1 MCGRKTLF
9 SSSQT
14 IKKQFNIDKWEHEKE
29 YNPSFNIAPTLESQV
44 IVYKKQP
51 TIKQM
56 RWGFGFVKGY
66 KPLFNARIE
75 TLNKKISFRNLIN
88 GHRCIVISDGY
99 YEWKSIEGKKIPYFV
114 FCSDKSIMPMAGLC
128 KWDVNEWG
136 EKKLV
141 YTIITKKA
149 RNELK
154 DIHHREPMVLDE
166 AGYHLWI
173 NNEKIINDPNDFTN
187 YSYRNIS
194 YRKVSSYV
202 NSVKNNDIKCLGRI

>member
-14 IKKQFNIDKWEHEKE
+14 IKKQFKINKWEHEKE
-29 YNPSFNIAPTLESQV
+29 YNPNFNIAPTLDSLV
-44 IVYKKQP
+44 IVYKKQR

-56 RWGFGFVKGY
+56 RWGFGFGKSC
-66 KPLFNARIE
+66 KPIFNARIE
-75 TLNKKISFRNLIN
+75 TLNKKISFRNLVN

-99 YEWKSIEGKKIPYFV
+99 YEWKSIDGKKIPYFV
-114 FCSDKSIMPMAGLC
+114 FCRDNRIMPLAGLC

-154 DIHHREPMVLDE
+154 DIHHREPMVLNE
-166 AGYHLWI
+166 EGYRLWI

-187 YSYRNIS
+187 YSCKNIS

-202 NSVKNNDIKCLGRI
+202 NSVKNNDIKCLDRI

>member
-29 YNPSFNIAPTLESQV
+29 YNPNFNIAPTLESLV
-44 IVYKKQP
+44 IVYKKQR

-56 RWGFGFVKGY
+56 RWGFGFGKSY

-75 TLNKKISFRNLIN
+75 TLNEKISFRNLIN

-99 YEWKSIEGKKIPYFV
+99 YEWKSIGGKKIPYFV

-128 KWDVNEWG
+128 KWDVNANG

-154 DIHHREPMVLDE
+154 DIHHREPLVLDE
-166 AGYHLWI
+166 EGYHLWI

-187 YSYRNIS
+187 YSYKNIN

-202 NSVKNNDIKCLGRI
+202 NSVKNNDIKCLNKI

>member
-29 YNPSFNIAPTLESQV
+29 YNPSINIAPTLESQV

-66 KPLFNARIE
+66 KSLFNARIE

-99 YEWKSIEGKKIPYFV
+99 YEWKSIDGNPNLAYGLKCKI
-114 FCSDKSIMPMAGLC
+114 SDPQEILQRSNKRLILALKTKPNYCVYEFSMSVPSISM
-128 KWDVNEWG
+128 
-136 EKKLV
+136 
-141 YTIITKKA
+141 
-149 RNELK
+149 
-154 DIHHREPMVLDE
+154 
-166 AGYHLWI
+166 
-173 NNEKIINDPNDFTN
+173 
-187 YSYRNIS
+187 
-194 YRKVSSYV
+194 
-202 NSVKNNDIKCLGRI
+202 

>member
-1 MCGRKTLF
+1 M
-9 SSSQT
+9 
-14 IKKQFNIDKWEHEKE
+14 
-29 YNPSFNIAPTLESQV
+29 
-44 IVYKKQP
+44 
-51 TIKQM
+51 
-56 RWGFGFVKGY
+56 
-66 KPLFNARIE
+66 PL
-75 TLNKKISFRNLIN
+75 
-88 GHRCIVISDGY
+88 
-99 YEWKSIEGKKIPYFV
+99 
-114 FCSDKSIMPMAGLC
+114 AGLC

-166 AGYHLWI
+166 AGYRLWI

-187 YSYRNIS
+187 YAYRNIS

-202 NSVKNNDIKCLGRI
+202 NSVKNNDIKCLDRI

>member
-14 IKKQFNIDKWEHEKE
+14 IKKQFKINKWEHEKE
-29 YNPSFNIAPTLESQV
+29 YNPNFNIAPTLESLV
-44 IVYKKQP
+44 IVYKNKP

-56 RWGFGFVKGY
+56 RWGFGFGKNY

-75 TLNKKISFRNLIN
+75 TLNKKTSFRNLIN

-99 YEWKSIEGKKIPYFV
+99 YEWKSIEEKKIPYFV
-114 FCSDKSIMPMAGLC
+114 FCSDKNIMPMAGLC
-128 KWDVNEWG
+128 KWDVNELG

-154 DIHHREPMVLDE
+154 DIHHREPMVLNE
-166 AGYHLWI
+166 VGYRLWI

-187 YSYRNIS
+187 YAYENIS

-202 NSVKNNDIKCLGRI
+202 NSVKNNDIKCLDRI

>member
-29 YNPSFNIAPTLESQV
+29 YNPNFNIAPTLESLV
-44 IVYKKQP
+44 IVYKKQR

-56 RWGFGFVKGY
+56 RWGFGFGKGY

-75 TLNKKISFRNLIN
+75 TLNEKIFFRNLIN

-99 YEWKSIEGKKIPYFV
+99 YEWKSIGGKKIPYFI

-128 KWDVNEWG
+128 KWDVNANG

-154 DIHHREPMVLDE
+154 DIHHREPLVLDVE
-166 AGYHLWI
+166 GYHLWI

-187 YSYRNIS
+187 YSYENIN

-202 NSVKNNDIKCLGRI
+202 NSVKNNDIKCLDRI